1 MNPRNLKIKT
11 ITKRNQH
18 PRKSVLPTLE
28 KSKVASTPGLS
39 IIFDDDD
46 ILSVIDKHQFGRT
59 LSVTEEGIFMVR
71 LGVFHASDK
80 GSLEEDAICCTI
92 PSKADSTQQITA
104 IFNIPKTSA
113 RFLDT
118 VILKA
123 ARPFSIKPVPGS
135 LILERHGYPLGIPL
149 KYDSVRE
156 DDMTVLVRTGLRKN
170 VPRQFKA
177 YFDVLSIQIEVMF
190 VN

>member
-1 MNPRNLKIKT
+1 MMNRN
-11 ITKRNQH
+11 RNH
-18 PRKSVLPTLE
+18 PKKARKSLLPPIE
-28 KSKVASTPGLS
+28 KVTVASTPGRS
-39 IIFDDDD
+39 IMFDDDD
-46 ILSVIDKHQFGRT
+46 TLTVIDKHQFGRT
-59 LSVTEEGIFMVR
+59 LSVTEEGIFTVR

-80 GSLEEDAICCTI
+80 GALEEAAMSCAI
-92 PSKADSTQQITA
+92 PAKADFSQQVTA
-104 IFNIPKTSA
+104 VFNIQEASA

-123 ARPFSIKPVPGS
+123 ARPFFIKPVPGS
-135 LILERHGYPLGIPL
+135 LILERHGYPFGIPL

-170 VPRQFKA
+170 VPRQSQYKA
-177 YFDVLSIQIEVMF
+177 YFDLLSVQIEVIF